1 MTKITNRA
9 AYLSALA
16 ITLFSTLFLMVVIGA
31 VGLIGVEGDPFDLLY
46 FVVVTVGVLGA
57 FTTRLRAEGMK
68 YTLSAMAATQAII
81 VIVALIVGKQHVEV
95 SSVTE
100 ILLLNGFF
108 IALQLSAAKL
118 FAISV
123 EQPTLAE

>member
-1 MTKITNRA
+1 
-9 AYLSALA
+9 
-16 ITLFSTLFLMVVIGA
+16 
-31 VGLIGVEGDPFDLLY
+31 
-46 FVVVTVGVLGA
+46 
-57 FTTRLRAEGMK
+57 
-68 YTLSAMAATQAII
+68 
-81 VIVALIVGKQHVEV
+81 LIVGKQHVEV